1 MSFLI
6 APLEALT
13 DSRLSDPERR
23 VLLALYSFRNKNADT
38 VWPSAEAIAARARI
52 GDRTWIS
59 KLTKLLSEKGWLTK
73 KRRGFTGGIEYALS
87 VPDFASDE
95 LSNLDSQSK
104 SVLESQSKLG
114 PASKLDSGTLSKL
127 DSEPKNVLGSQSK
140 LGAAS
145 KLGAGTLSNLD
156 SEPKNVLESQ
166 SKYKELQS
174 EQQREHKNIK
184 QKKSRLDY
192 SSWPAMPD
200 EQIFADWLDMR
211 KRKRAAVSQTVVDQF
226 GKELT
231 RAVAAGYTVS
241 QCLAE
246 CVTRNWQGFKFEWIQ
261 NSIGVTNHAPNQRNR
276 GKTWAE
282 RQDDLTDAVTNY
294 ERATNF

>member
-38 VWPSAEAIAARARI
+38 VWPSADAIAARARI
-52 GDRTWIS
+52 GDKTWIS
-59 KLTKLLSEKGWLTK
+59 KLTKTLSEKGWLTK

-104 SVLESQSKLG
+104 NVLESKSKQDL
-114 PASKLDSGTLSKL
+114 KSKL
-127 DSEPKNVLGSQSK
+127 DSEPKNVLESQSK
-140 LGAAS
+140 LEPES
-145 KLGAGTLSNLD
+145 NLDAGTLSKLD

-184 QKKSRLDY
+184 PKKPKLNY
-192 SSWPAMPD
+192 SCWPAMPD
-200 EQIFADWLDMR
+200 DQIFSDWLEMR

-226 GKELT
+226 GRELT

-246 CVTRNWQGFKFEWIQ
+246 CVTRNWQGFKFEWMQ
-261 NSIGVTNHAPNQRNR
+261 NSVGVNNHAPNQRNR